1 MRGKRGRSKSRRP
14 KSLRCAPKVMQS
26 VHLPAMVSLQPT
38 TSTGD
43 TQEDKESDKL
53 FTLSLENQM
62 QHQSPLRAAKES
74 TACTSATVK
83 TRWVLATNVSTPT
96 SKRKEKDTPS
106 VTCVSSERKL
116 LIYITRY
123 KDCEWANFSKH
134 YAIIHCILIKLCI
147 FYIM

>member
-53 FTLSLENQM
+53 FTLSLEHQM
-62 QHQSPLRAAKES
+62 QHQSLLRAAKES
-74 TACTSATVK
+74 TACTSATVRI
-83 TRWVLATNVSTPT
+83 RWVSATNVSTGT
-96 SKRKEKDTPS
+96 YRRMERDTPS
-106 VTCVSSERKL
+106 VTCVSSERTQFVFKSL
-116 LIYITRY
+116 
-123 KDCEWANFSKH
+123 
-134 YAIIHCILIKLCI
+134 AIRIKSGQISLNI
-147 FYIM
+147 KQSYTVFQ